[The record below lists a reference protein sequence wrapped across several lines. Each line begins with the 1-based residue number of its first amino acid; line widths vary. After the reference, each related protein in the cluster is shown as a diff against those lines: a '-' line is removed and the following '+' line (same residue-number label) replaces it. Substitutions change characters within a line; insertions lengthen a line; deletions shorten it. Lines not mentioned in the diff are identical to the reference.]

1 MADGRVYSG
10 GGGAPGPNNEL
21 NAQFFTPPYLFD
33 SGGARRA
40 RPGIDFA
47 PRAIAYGGRFD
58 LRPGTRANVS
68 RVTLVKTGATTHSFN
83 MDQRFLELDYEIR
96 GNLLRVA
103 APSGPNAAT
112 PGYYLLSVIDGDG
125 VVSESRI
132 VTLLNG
138 TAPDSVERAPGG
150 DGTGTTGGGT
160 TTGGTVRENA
170 EDGDTRGW
178 SVYDADPA
186 GATVSNVADATIGS
200 RVIALAGAGRG
211 NGFLVGGTGA
221 TSGGWND
228 RANTVLSWRMNA
240 SEGFRAY
247 VALDTARGFRY
258 LQYDPGAGR
267 ALQGIYAKIGI
278 GQVPATWRTYTR
290 DLAADLASVEPG
302 NAILA
307 VHGLLLRGN
316 LRVDD
321 IALGRATGG
330 GPVPNRA
337 PTAVAGDDLTA
348 TRGRAVRLDGS
359 ASSDPDGRIASW
371 RWTDGGG
378 STLATSAAFDWTPTA
393 SGVQSL
399 TLRVIDDRGATA
411 TDTVQVRVVEP
422 TSGEGGGALVRED
435 AEDGSTDGWSVYDD
449 DPAGARIANVFDA
462 GAGSRVIDLAG
473 AGVANG
479 FRFEGGWNDAGRT
492 RFSWRMS
499 SSGDAVLY
507 VGVDTTRGFRYLQYD
522 TRGFTGANGIYL
534 RRAVERPGAGWRSY
548 ARDLAADVSALE
560 PGNAL
565 VAVQNLFVRGRLRLD
580 DVAFGVVGSGE
591 RGGSGTGGGGNGT
604 GGGGD
609 GATVRWDAEDGTT
622 TAWDVYDDTP
632 AGARIEN
639 VADAAAG
646 SRIVRLSGSGTA
658 NGFRLGGTGSGGGSW
673 NDAASEVLSWRMDSP
688 GNYVVYVAAR
698 TTKGFRYLTYRPGAE
713 DSLNGIYVQRGLGT
727 TGAGWRTYTRNLA
740 SDLAAVDPGNALVS
754 VEGLFVRGS
763 LGVDDVVTRAR

>member
-1 MADGRVYSG
+1 M
-10 GGGAPGPNNEL
+10 
-21 NAQFFTPPYLFD
+21 
-33 SGGARRA
+33 
-40 RPGIDFA
+40 
-47 PRAIAYGGRFD
+47 
-58 LRPGTRANVS
+58 
-68 RVTLVKTGATTHSFN
+68 
-83 MDQRFLELDYEIR
+83 
-96 GNLLRVA
+96 
-103 APSGPNAAT
+103 
-112 PGYYLLSVIDGDG
+112 
-125 VVSESRI
+125 
-132 VTLLNG
+132 
-138 TAPDSVERAPGG
+138 
-150 DGTGTTGGGT
+150 
-160 TTGGTVRENA
+160 RENA

-186 GATVSNVADATIGS
+186 GATVSNVFDSTAGS

-240 SEGFRAY
+240 AEGFRAY

-258 LQYDPGAGR
+258 LQYDPGEGR
-267 ALQGIYAKIGI
+267 ALEGIYARIGI

-316 LRVDD
+316 LRIDD
-321 IALGRATGG
+321 VALGRATGG
-330 GPVPNRA
+330 GSGGGTGPVPNR
-337 PTAVAGDDLTA
+337 PPVAVAGEDRAA
-348 TRGRAVRLDGS
+348 TRGRPLRLDGS
-359 ASSDPDGRIASW
+359 ASDDPDGRIASW
-371 RWTDGGG
+371 RWSDAGGA
-378 STLATSAAFDWTPTA
+378 TLATSPAFDWTPTA
-393 SGVQSL
+393 SGVQTL
-399 TLRVIDDRGATA
+399 TLRVTDDRGTAA
-411 TDTVQVRVVEP
+411 TDTVQVRVAEP
-422 TSGEGGGALVRED
+422 TGGGTGGGGGGALVRED

-462 GAGSRVIDLAG
+462 GAGSRVIDLVS

-522 TRGFTGANGIYL
+522 TRGFTGPNGIYL
-534 RRAVERPGAGWRSY
+534 RQAIERPGAGWRSY
-548 ARDLAADVSALE
+548 ARDLAADVRTLE

-565 VAVQNLFVRGRLRLD
+565 VAVQGLFVRGRLRLD
-580 DVAFGVVGSGE
+580 DVAFGAPRSRGESG
-591 RGGSGTGGGGNGT
+591 GGGDGTGGGGA
-604 GGGGD
+604 
-609 GATVRWDAEDGTT
+609 GATVRWDAEDGAT
-622 TAWDVYDDTP
+622 TAWAVYDDTP
-632 AGARIEN
+632 VGARIEN
-639 VADAAAG
+639 VVDAAAG
-646 SRIVRLSGSGTA
+646 SRVVRLAGSGTA

-688 GNYVVYVAAR
+688 GAYVAYVAVR
-698 TTKGFRYLTYRPGAE
+698 TTKGFRYLTYSPGTG
-713 DSLNGIYVQRGLGT
+713 DRLNGIYVQRGLGT

-740 SDLAAVDPGNALVS
+740 SDLAAVDPGNELVS

-763 LGVDDVVTRAR
+763 LGLDDVITRAR